1 MTNMVNRRLKIAKRN
16 VAKRRGHNTYAHL
29 NHRAPSHTLAQAIK
43 GVGIDVKILTKG
55 KSNVKP

>member
-1 MTNMVNRRLKIAKRN
+1 MTNRRLKIAKRN
-16 VAKRRGHNTYAHL
+16 VAKRRSHNTYAHL